1 MKLTPP
7 PGFSEGEVV
16 IDGARLHF
24 MRGGAPG
31 APPIVLVPG
40 QSMPWQSYLKVLPRL
55 ATSWEVF
62 AVDVRGHGRSEHTP
76 GHYSFG
82 RCADDLVG
90 LLRDVVGRPAIVSGN
105 SSGGIIAM
113 TAAARAP
120 ELVRAVHMEDPPLFS
135 SEWPRMRDDTW
146 VHGFFVDV
154 VRQHPDIA
162 TFFSQLRV
170 PQKGR
175 VRLMT
180 LPRPVTWVLGGAIR
194 RRQARAPGQPV
205 DIPWLP
211 LHLRLF
217 VWGLSTYDVDFTAAC
232 TDGRMC
238 DVDHGATLAAVGC
251 PVTLMVAWSFRHET
265 LGLVGAMAEED
276 VERARTLGRDL
287 VVERLAAPHVVHI
300 ADPAAWVR
308 SVEALAA
315 RAPLMTSTA

>member
-7 PGFSEGEVV
+7 PGFEDGDV
-16 IDGARLHF
+16 IVDGVRLHYV
-24 MRGGAPG
+24 RGGTPG

-55 ATSWEVF
+55 GSSFEVY

-76 GHYSFG
+76 GRYSFG

-90 LLRDVVGRPAIVSGN
+90 FLRQVVGRAAVVSGN

-120 ELVRAVHMEDPPLFS
+120 ELVRAVHLEDPPLFS

-146 VHGFFVDV
+146 VHGFFLEV
-154 VRQHPDIA
+154 VRHHPDIA
-162 TFFSQLRV
+162 TFFSTLKV

-180 LPRPVTWVLGGAIR
+180 MPRAVTWFLGGAIR

-205 DIPWLP
+205 DIAWLP

-217 VWGLSTYDVDFTAAC
+217 VRGLSEYDVDFTAAC

-238 DVDHGATLAAVGC
+238 DVDHGATLAALTC
-251 PVTLMVAWSFRHET
+251 PITLMVAWSFRHET
-265 LGLVGAMAEED
+265 LGLVGAMDDGD
-276 VERARTLGRDL
+276 VERARQLGRNL

-300 ADPAAWVR
+300 ANPAGWVR

-315 RAPLMTSTA
+315 RAPTTPHV